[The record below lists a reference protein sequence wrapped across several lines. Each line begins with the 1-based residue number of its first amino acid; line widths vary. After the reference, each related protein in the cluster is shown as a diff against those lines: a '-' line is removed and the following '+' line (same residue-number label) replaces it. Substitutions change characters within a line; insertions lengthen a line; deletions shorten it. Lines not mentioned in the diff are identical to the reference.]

1 MKTFSGTKKLVVILM
16 SLVALVFTWS
26 LCLAEERP
34 ADNMDILRQS
44 IQADKKLLVAENM
57 QFTEA
62 EAKAFWPVYD
72 NYQNELF
79 LLQSRSIKLIKDFA
93 GVYEKMTDADAKKL
107 LEEYLTIDDLRMKV
121 RQAYLPKFR
130 KVLPEKKVARYYQI
144 ENKILAL
151 LNYEIA
157 KEIPLVKA
165 TK

>member
-1 MKTFSGTKKLVVILM
+1 MKMSERKKKLSVMFVSIIVVMLAG
-16 SLVALVFTWS
+16 SV
-26 LCLAEERP
+26 CLAADRP

-57 QFTEA
+57 QLTEG
-62 EAKAFWPVYD
+62 EAKAFWPVYES
-72 NYQNELF
+72 YQNELF

-93 GVYEKMTDADAKKL
+93 GAYDKMTDKDAKKFL
-107 LEEYLTIDDLRMKV
+107 DEYLTIEGLRLKV

-144 ENKILAL
+144 ENKIHAVLS
-151 LNYEIA
+151 YELA
-157 KEIPLVKA
+157 KEIPLVKV

>member
-1 MKTFSGTKKLVVILM
+1 MKMSERKKKLAVMFVGIIVLM
-16 SLVALVFTWS
+16 LAGSV
-26 LCLAEERP
+26 CLAADRP

-57 QFTEA
+57 QLTEG
-62 EAKAFWPVYD
+62 EAKAFWPVYES
-72 NYQNELF
+72 YQNELF

-93 GVYEKMTDADAKKL
+93 GAYDKMTDKDAKKL
-107 LEEYLTIDDLRMKV
+107 LDEYLTIESLRLKV

-144 ENKILAL
+144 ENKIHAV
-151 LNYEIA
+151 LNYELA
-157 KEIPLVKA
+157 KDIPLVKV

>member
-1 MKTFSGTKKLVVILM
+1 MPGGSGGPSGSSHGII
-16 SLVALVFTWS
+16 
-26 LCLAEERP
+26 R
-34 ADNMDILRQS
+34 N
-44 IQADKKLLVAENM
+44 
-57 QFTEA
+57 
-62 EAKAFWPVYD
+62 
-72 NYQNELF
+72 NELF

>member
-1 MKTFSGTKKLVVILM
+1 MKMISGKEKLAVIVVSMLALLVTGSV
-16 SLVALVFTWS
+16 SLA
-26 LCLAEERP
+26 AEKP

-62 EAKAFWPVYD
+62 EAKAFWPVYE

-107 LEEYLTIDDLRMKV
+107 LEEYLTIDGLRMKV

-130 KVLPEKKVARYYQI
+130 KVLSEKKVARYYQI

-157 KEIPLVKA
+157 KDIPLLKA

>member
-1 MKTFSGTKKLVVILM
+1 MKMSERKKKLAVMLVSVIVLM
-16 SLVALVFTWS
+16 LAGSV
-26 LCLAEERP
+26 CLAAERP

-57 QFTEA
+57 QLTEG
-62 EAKAFWPVYD
+62 EAKAFWPVYES
-72 NYQNELF
+72 YQNELF

-93 GVYEKMTDADAKKL
+93 GAYDKMTDKDAKKFL
-107 LEEYLTIDDLRMKV
+107 DEYLTIEGLRLKV

-144 ENKILAL
+144 ENKIHAVLS
-151 LNYEIA
+151 YELA
-157 KEIPLVKA
+157 KEIPLVKV